1 MKKVHAALILLIF
14 IAGCMAP
21 NQDNTYRKTR
31 ENILTQATPEQVG
44 MSGERLQR
52 IDNLVNEYIDNNW
65 IPGGVALIARQGKIV
80 YYKSFGFNEIES
92 KDSMQTD
99 DIFRIASMT
108 KAITSVAVMM
118 LYEEGKFLL
127 DDPVFMYIP
136 EFENPTVITEI
147 DLDKETYSTKQ
158 AKNDITIRHLLTH
171 TSGIGYGFI
180 NPEMRFFYEKED
192 IPDGFVVSDARLGD
206 KIKLLAKQPLLHEP
220 GEKWTYGLNTD
231 VLGYLIE
238 VLSGMSLEEFFHTQI
253 FIPLGMT
260 DSYFYL
266 PDEKVDRLVTIYA
279 EEEDGIHVSEELSYN
294 YPFEGGK
301 SYFSGGAGINT
312 TALDY
317 ARFMQML
324 VNGGEYKNHRL
335 LSRKTIDLMTTN
347 QIGKLRIWGGTPFGL
362 GFSLVSED
370 QKHLML
376 SSVGNY
382 SWGGYFSTSYWLDP
396 EEELI
401 ATFVTQ
407 IYPAIHGDI
416 HQKFQVLTYQ
426 AIID

>member
-1 MKKVHAALILLIF
+1 MKKVHIVLILFAF
-14 IAGCMAP
+14 IAGCMPP
-21 NQDNTYRKTR
+21 NQDNASLKNA
-31 ENILTQATPEQVG
+31 NILTQASPEQVG

-52 IDNLVNEYIDNNW
+52 IDNLVNEYIANNW
-65 IPGGVALIARQGKIV
+65 IPGGVALIARKGKIV

-136 EFENPTVITEI
+136 EFESPTVITEI

-220 GEKWTYGLNTD
+220 G
-231 VLGYLIE
+231 
-238 VLSGMSLEEFFHTQI
+238 
-253 FIPLGMT
+253 
-260 DSYFYL
+260 
-266 PDEKVDRLVTIYA
+266 
-279 EEEDGIHVSEELSYN
+279 
-294 YPFEGGK
+294 
-301 SYFSGGAGINT
+301 
-312 TALDY
+312 
-317 ARFMQML
+317 
-324 VNGGEYKNHRL
+324 
-335 LSRKTIDLMTTN
+335 
-347 QIGKLRIWGGTPFGL
+347 
-362 GFSLVSED
+362 
-370 QKHLML
+370 
-376 SSVGNY
+376 
-382 SWGGYFSTSYWLDP
+382 
-396 EEELI
+396 
-401 ATFVTQ
+401 
-407 IYPAIHGDI
+407 
-416 HQKFQVLTYQ
+416 
-426 AIID
+426 

>member
-1 MKKVHAALILLIF
+1 MKKVHIVLILFAF
-14 IAGCMAP
+14 IAGCMTP
-21 NQDNTYRKTR
+21 NQDNASLKNA
-31 ENILTQATPEQVG
+31 NILTQASPEQVG

-52 IDNLVNEYIDNNW
+52 IDNLVNEYIANNW
-65 IPGGVALIARQGKIV
+65 IPGGVALIARKGKIV

-127 DDPVFMYIP
+127 DDPVFTYIP
-136 EFENPTVITEI
+136 EFENPTVITEF
-147 DLDKETYSTKQ
+147 DLDKETYSTKP
-158 AKNDITIRHLLTH
+158 AKNDITVRHLLTH

-238 VLSGMSLEEFFHTQI
+238 VLSGMSLKEFFDTRI

-266 PDEKVDRLVTIYA
+266 PDEKADRLVTIYA
-279 EEEDGIHVSEELSYN
+279 EEDDGIHVSEESSYN
-294 YPFEGGK
+294 YPFEGGQ

-317 ARFMQML
+317 ARFMQL
-324 VNGGEYKNHRL
+324 LINGG
-335 LSRKTIDLMTTN
+335 SITTTGYSA
-347 QIGKLRIWGGTPFGL
+347 GKP
-362 GFSLVSED
+362 
-370 QKHLML
+370 
-376 SSVGNY
+376 
-382 SWGGYFSTSYWLDP
+382 
-396 EEELI
+396 LI
-401 ATFVTQ
+401 
-407 IYPAIHGDI
+407 
-416 HQKFQVLTYQ
+416 
-426 AIID
+426 